1 MQRRH
6 SPLTKVEKGD
16 QAVNKSRFEI
26 CGGKWGPR
34 KAKKGKAWAWKNV
47 IKF

>member
-1 MQRRH
+1 MQRRY

-26 CGGKWGPR
+26 CGGRWGPR
-34 KAKKGKAWAWKNV
+34 KAKKRKSMSMK
-47 IKF
+47 KCD